1 MLVLGIGNV
10 IYADEGI
17 GVHFVR
23 ALAQNYKFYPK
34 TAARNSKAGE
44 NLTARNFMQNSV
56 QVSAIQ
62 NSTSQNSIER
72 DSLQN
77 FADKNFTQN
86 FTERDF
92 DQNSASENFISEQNA
107 VAVNSLRNSK
117 VANLDRNSTS
127 EHSAKQ
133 NSASNFTSQNSLINS
148 AAQGS
153 INADLIAENPAAPS
167 SSADQIRFIDGG
179 TLASFLM
186 PTMAEFDEIL
196 LVDCIDAEGAKGGE
210 VYFFDYDA
218 MPKQISWSGSAHEVE
233 MLQTLQMM
241 DLCGDLPHVKILAV
255 VPKRIEEASFKLS
268 SVILESSK
276 IMEKT
281 ALKYLSDLGFAHEK
295 IADLSAQDIADRF
308 AKRGRDDSSI

>member
-34 TAARNSKAGE
+34 TAARNSMAGE
-44 NLTARNFMQNSV
+44 NFAAQNFMQNSA

-62 NSTSQNSIER
+62 NSSLQNSIEC
-72 DSLQN
+72 DFSQNSADTNSNSEQN
-77 FADKNFTQN
+77 FA
-86 FTERDF
+86 
-92 DQNSASENFISEQNA
+92 A
-107 VAVNSLRNSK
+107 V
-117 VANLDRNSTS
+117 NLDRNSTS

-133 NSASNFTSQNSLINS
+133 NFASNFTSQNSLINS
-148 AAQGS
+148 AAQSS
-153 INADLIAENPAAPS
+153 IDSDFVAVNSAAPS

-196 LVDCIDAEGAKGGE
+196 LVDCIDADGAKGGE

-255 VPKRIEEASFKLS
+255 VPQRIEEASFKLS
-268 SVILESSK
+268 SAILESSK
-276 IMEKT
+276 TMEKT

-295 IADLSAQDIADRF
+295 IADLSVQDIADRF

>member
-34 TAARNSKAGE
+34 AAARNSMAGE
-44 NLTARNFMQNSV
+44 NFAAQNFIQNSV

-62 NSTSQNSIER
+62 NSTSQNSTER
-72 DSLQN
+72 DPLQN
-77 FADKNFTQN
+77 FAD
-86 FTERDF
+86 
-92 DQNSASENFISEQNA
+92 ENFISEQNFAA
-107 VAVNSLRNSK
+107 V
-117 VANLDRNSTS
+117 NLDRNSTS
-127 EHSAKQ
+127 ENSAKQ
-133 NSASNFTSQNSLINS
+133 DSASNFTSQNSVINS
-148 AAQGS
+148 VAQSS
-153 INADLIAENPAAPS
+153 INSDFIAVNSAAPS

-255 VPKRIEEASFKLS
+255 VPRRIKEASFKLS

>member
-1 MLVLGIGNV
+1 MRVLVLGIGNV

-34 TAARNSKAGE
+34 AAARNSMVGE
-44 NLTARNFMQNSV
+44 DFAAQNFMQNSA

-72 DSLQN
+72 NSLQN
-77 FADKNFTQN
+77 FADENSIFKQN
-86 FTERDF
+86 F
-92 DQNSASENFISEQNA
+92 AA
-107 VAVNSLRNSK
+107 
-117 VANLDRNSTS
+117 ANLDRNSTS
-127 EHSAKQ
+127 ENSAKQ
-133 NSASNFTSQNSLINS
+133 DSASNSTSQNLAINS

-153 INADLIAENPAAPS
+153 INADLVTKNPAAPRQ
-167 SSADQIRFIDGG
+167 SADQICFIDGG

-255 VPKRIEEASFKLS
+255 VPRRIEEASFKLS

-276 IMEKT
+276 TMEKT

-308 AKRGRDDSSI
+308 AKKGRDDSSI

>member
-34 TAARNSKAGE
+34 AAARNSKAGE
-44 NLTARNFMQNSV
+44 DFAAQNFMQNSA

-72 DSLQN
+72 NSLQN
-77 FADKNFTQN
+77 FAD
-86 FTERDF
+86 
-92 DQNSASENFISEQNA
+92 ENFIFKQNFA
-107 VAVNSLRNSK
+107 TV
-117 VANLDRNSTS
+117 NLDRNSTS

-133 NSASNFTSQNSLINS
+133 DSASNFTSQNLAINS

-153 INADLIAENPAAPS
+153 INADLIAKNPAAPS

-196 LVDCIDAEGAKGGE
+196 LVDCIDADGAKGGE

-218 MPKQISWSGSAHEVE
+218 MPKQINWSGSAHEIE

-255 VPKRIEEASFKLS
+255 VPQRIEEASFKLS
-268 SVILESSK
+268 SVILQSSK

-308 AKRGRDDSSI
+308 AKKGRDDSSI

>member
-1 MLVLGIGNV
+1 MKFLNLNTQNF
-10 IYADEGI
+10 A
-17 GVHFVR
+17 
-23 ALAQNYKFYPK
+23 AQ
-34 TAARNSKAGE
+34 
-44 NLTARNFMQNSV
+44 NFMQNSA

-62 NSTSQNSIER
+62 NSTSQNYTER
-72 DSLQN
+72 DS
-77 FADKNFTQN
+77 
-86 FTERDF
+86 E
-92 DQNSASENFISEQNA
+92 QNSASENSNSKQNSADENFIFEQNA
-107 VAVNSLRNSK
+107 AAVNSLRNSK
-117 VANLDRNSTS
+117 AVNLDRNFAAQN
-127 EHSAKQ
+127 SAEQ

-148 AAQGS
+148 TAQSS
-153 INADLIAENPAAPS
+153 INTDFVAVNSAVPS

-196 LVDCIDAEGAKGGE
+196 LVDCIDADGAKGGE

-255 VPKRIEEASFKLS
+255 VPRRIEEASFKLS
-268 SVILESSK
+268 SVILQSSK

-281 ALKYLSDLGFAHEK
+281 ALKHLSDLGFAHEK

>member
-1 MLVLGIGNV
+1 MRVLVLGIGNV

-34 TAARNSKAGE
+34 TAARNSMAGE
-44 NLTARNFMQNSV
+44 DFAAQNFMQNSA

-77 FADKNFTQN
+77 FAGENSIFEQN
-86 FTERDF
+86 FAT
-92 DQNSASENFISEQNA
+92 
-107 VAVNSLRNSK
+107 V
-117 VANLDRNSTS
+117 NLDRNSTS

-133 NSASNFTSQNSLINS
+133 DSASNFTSQNSVINS
-148 AAQGS
+148 AAQSS
-153 INADLIAENPAAPS
+153 INANLVAKNSAAPS
-167 SSADQIRFIDGG
+167 NSADLIRFIDGG

-196 LVDCIDAEGAKGGE
+196 LVDCIDADGAKGGE

-255 VPKRIEEASFKLS
+255 VPRRIEEASFKLS

>member
-34 TAARNSKAGE
+34 AAARNSMAGE
-44 NLTARNFMQNSV
+44 NFAVQNFMQNSA

-62 NSTSQNSIER
+62 NSTLQNSIER

-77 FADKNFTQN
+77 FADENSIFKQN
-86 FTERDF
+86 FAT
-92 DQNSASENFISEQNA
+92 
-107 VAVNSLRNSK
+107 
-117 VANLDRNSTS
+117 ANLDRNSTS
-127 EHSAKQ
+127 ENSAKQ
-133 NSASNFTSQNSLINS
+133 DSALNSTSQNSVINS

-153 INADLIAENPAAPS
+153 INANLVAENPAAPS
-167 SSADQIRFIDGG
+167 NSADQIRFIDGG

-196 LVDCIDAEGAKGGE
+196 LVDCIDADGAKGGE

-255 VPKRIEEASFKLS
+255 VPQRIEEASFKLS
-268 SVILESSK
+268 SAILESSK

-281 ALKYLSDLGFAHEK
+281 ALKYLSNLGFAHEK

>member
-34 TAARNSKAGE
+34 AAARNSMVGE
-44 NLTARNFMQNSV
+44 DFAAQNFMQNSA

-77 FADKNFTQN
+77 FADENSIFKQN
-86 FTERDF
+86 FAT
-92 DQNSASENFISEQNA
+92 
-107 VAVNSLRNSK
+107 V
-117 VANLDRNSTS
+117 NLDRNSTS
-127 EHSAKQ
+127 ENSAEQ
-133 NSASNFTSQNSLINS
+133 NSASNSTSQNSVINS
-148 AAQGS
+148 AAQSS
-153 INADLIAENPAAPS
+153 INADLIAENSAAPS
-167 SSADQIRFIDGG
+167 RSADQIRFIDGG

-255 VPKRIEEASFKLS
+255 VPQRIEEASFKLS
-268 SVILESSK
+268 SAILESSK

>member
-34 TAARNSKAGE
+34 AAARNSMAGE
-44 NLTARNFMQNSV
+44 NFAARNFMQNSA

-62 NSTSQNSIER
+62 NSTSQNS
-72 DSLQN
+72 
-77 FADKNFTQN
+77 
-86 FTERDF
+86 TERDPL
-92 DQNSASENFISEQNA
+92 QNSANENFISEQNFAA
-107 VAVNSLRNSK
+107 V
-117 VANLDRNSTS
+117 NLDRNSTS
-127 EHSAKQ
+127 EHSAKE

-148 AAQGS
+148 AAQSS
-153 INADLIAENPAAPS
+153 INTDFVAVNSAAPS

-255 VPKRIEEASFKLS
+255 VPRRIEEASFKLS

-281 ALKYLSDLGFAHEK
+281 ALKHLSDLGFAHEK

>member
-34 TAARNSKAGE
+34 TAARNSMAGE
-44 NLTARNFMQNSV
+44 NFAAQNFMQNSA

-62 NSTSQNSIER
+62 NSTSQNSIEC
-72 DSLQN
+72 DSSQN
-77 FADKNFTQN
+77 FADENSIFKQN
-86 FTERDF
+86 FAT
-92 DQNSASENFISEQNA
+92 
-107 VAVNSLRNSK
+107 VNLN
-117 VANLDRNSTS
+117 RNSTS
-127 EHSAKQ
+127 ENSAKQ
-133 NSASNFTSQNSLINS
+133 NSASNSTSQNSIINS
-148 AAQGS
+148 AAQSS
-153 INADLIAENPAAPS
+153 INANLIAENSAAPS
-167 SSADQIRFIDGG
+167 NSADQISFIDGG
-179 TLASFLM
+179 TLAGFLM

-241 DLCGDLPHVKILAV
+241 DLCGDLPHVKIIAV
-255 VPKRIEEASFKLS
+255 VPRRIEEASFKLS

-276 IMEKT
+276 TMEKT

>member
-1 MLVLGIGNV
+1 M
-10 IYADEGI
+10 
-17 GVHFVR
+17 
-23 ALAQNYKFYPK
+23 
-34 TAARNSKAGE
+34 AGE
-44 NLTARNFMQNSV
+44 NFAAQNFIQNSV

-62 NSTSQNSIER
+62 NSTSQNSTER
-72 DSLQN
+72 DPLQN
-77 FADKNFTQN
+77 FAD
-86 FTERDF
+86 
-92 DQNSASENFISEQNA
+92 ENFISEQNFAA
-107 VAVNSLRNSK
+107 V
-117 VANLDRNSTS
+117 NLDRNSTS
-127 EHSAKQ
+127 ENSAKQ
-133 NSASNFTSQNSLINS
+133 DSASNFTSQNSVINSVAQSSINSDFIAVNS
-148 AAQGS
+148 AA
-153 INADLIAENPAAPS
+153 PS
-167 SSADQIRFIDGG
+167 DSADQISFIDGG

-255 VPKRIEEASFKLS
+255 VPRRIEEASFKLS

-276 IMEKT
+276 TMEKT

>member
-1 MLVLGIGNV
+1 MRVLVLGIGNV

-34 TAARNSKAGE
+34 TAARNSMTGE
-44 NLTARNFMQNSV
+44 DFAAQNFMQNSV

-72 DSLQN
+72 DPLQN
-77 FADKNFTQN
+77 FAD
-86 FTERDF
+86 
-92 DQNSASENFISEQNA
+92 ENFISEQNFA
-107 VAVNSLRNSK
+107 AVNSN
-117 VANLDRNSTS
+117 RNSTS

-133 NSASNFTSQNSLINS
+133 DSASNFTSQNLAINS

-153 INADLIAENPAAPS
+153 INANLVAKNPAAPS
-167 SSADQIRFIDGG
+167 NSADQIRFIDGG

-241 DLCGDLPHVKILAV
+241 DLCGDLPHVKILAI
-255 VPKRIEEASFKLS
+255 VPQRIEEASFKLS

-276 IMEKT
+276 TMEKT
-281 ALKYLSDLGFAHEK
+281 ALRYLSDLGFAHEK

-308 AKRGRDDSSI
+308 AKKGRDDSSI

>member
-34 TAARNSKAGE
+34 TAARNSMAGE
-44 NLTARNFMQNSV
+44 DLTVHNFMQNSV

-62 NSTSQNSIER
+62 NSTSQNS
-72 DSLQN
+72 
-77 FADKNFTQN
+77 
-86 FTERDF
+86 TERGSS
-92 DQNSASENFISEQNA
+92 QNSANENFISEQNFAA
-107 VAVNSLRNSK
+107 V
-117 VANLDRNSTS
+117 NLDRNSTS
-127 EHSAKQ
+127 RHPAKQ
-133 NSASNFTSQNSLINS
+133 NSASNFTLQNSVINS
-148 AAQGS
+148 AVQSS
-153 INADLIAENPAAPS
+153 IDSDFVAANSAAPS
-167 SSADQIRFIDGG
+167 NSSDQIRFIDGG

-196 LVDCIDAEGAKGGE
+196 LVDCIDADGAKGGE

-255 VPKRIEEASFKLS
+255 VPRRIEEASFKLS

>member
-1 MLVLGIGNV
+1 MRVLVLGIGNV

-34 TAARNSKAGE
+34 AAALNFTAGE
-44 NLTARNFMQNSV
+44 DFAAQNFMQNSA

-62 NSTSQNSIER
+62 NFTSQNSIER

-77 FADKNFTQN
+77 FADENSIFEQN
-86 FTERDF
+86 FAT
-92 DQNSASENFISEQNA
+92 
-107 VAVNSLRNSK
+107 
-117 VANLDRNSTS
+117 ANLDRNSTS
-127 EHSAKQ
+127 ENSAKQ
-133 NSASNFTSQNSLINS
+133 NSASNSTSQNLAINS
-148 AAQGS
+148 AAQSS
-153 INADLIAENPAAPS
+153 INADFIAINSAAPS
-167 SSADQIRFIDGG
+167 PSADQIRFIDGG

-186 PTMAEFDEIL
+186 PTIAEFDEIL
-196 LVDCIDAEGAKGGE
+196 LVDCIDADGAKGGE

-255 VPKRIEEASFKLS
+255 VPRRIEEASFKIS

>member
-34 TAARNSKAGE
+34 AAARNSMSGE
-44 NLTARNFMQNSV
+44 DFAARNFMQNSA

-72 DSLQN
+72 NSLQN
-77 FADKNFTQN
+77 FADENSIFKQN
-86 FTERDF
+86 F
-92 DQNSASENFISEQNA
+92 A
-107 VAVNSLRNSK
+107 AVNLN
-117 VANLDRNSTS
+117 RNSTS

-133 NSASNFTSQNSLINS
+133 DSASNFTLQNSIINS
-148 AAQGS
+148 AAQSS
-153 INADLIAENPAAPS
+153 INSDFVAANSAAPS
-167 SSADQIRFIDGG
+167 NSSAQIRFIDGG

-196 LVDCIDAEGAKGGE
+196 LVDCIDADGAEGGE
-210 VYFFDYDA
+210 VYFFDYEA

-255 VPKRIEEASFKLS
+255 VPRRIEEASFKLS

>member
-34 TAARNSKAGE
+34 AAARNSMAGE
-44 NLTARNFMQNSV
+44 NLTAQNFMQNSA

-72 DSLQN
+72 DPLQN
-77 FADKNFTQN
+77 FADENSIFKQN
-86 FTERDF
+86 FTT
-92 DQNSASENFISEQNA
+92 
-107 VAVNSLRNSK
+107 
-117 VANLDRNSTS
+117 ANLDRNSTS
-127 EHSAKQ
+127 ENSAKQ
-133 NSASNFTSQNSLINS
+133 NSASNSTSQNSVINS
-148 AAQGS
+148 AAQSS
-153 INADLIAENPAAPS
+153 INANLIAENSAATS
-167 SSADQIRFIDGG
+167 DSVDQISFIDGG

-196 LVDCIDAEGAKGGE
+196 LVDCIDADGAKGGE

-255 VPKRIEEASFKLS
+255 VPQRIEEASFKLS

-276 IMEKT
+276 TMEKT

-308 AKRGRDDSSI
+308 AKKGRDDSSI

>member
-34 TAARNSKAGE
+34 AAARNSMAGE
-44 NLTARNFMQNSV
+44 DFAVQNSTQNSA

-72 DSLQN
+72 NSLQN
-77 FADKNFTQN
+77 FADENSIFKQN
-86 FTERDF
+86 F
-92 DQNSASENFISEQNA
+92 A
-107 VAVNSLRNSK
+107 AVNSN
-117 VANLDRNSTS
+117 RNSTS
-127 EHSAKQ
+127 ENSAEQ
-133 NSASNFTSQNSLINS
+133 NSASNFTSQNLAINS
-148 AAQGS
+148 AAQSS
-153 INADLIAENPAAPS
+153 INADIIAKNPAALS
-167 SSADQIRFIDGG
+167 QSTDQICFIDGG

-196 LVDCIDAEGAKGGE
+196 LVDCIDADGAKGGE

-255 VPKRIEEASFKLS
+255 VPQRIEEASFKLS

-276 IMEKT
+276 TMEKT

>member
-34 TAARNSKAGE
+34 TAARNSMAGE
-44 NLTARNFMQNSV
+44 NFAARNFMQNSA

-62 NSTSQNSIER
+62 NSTSQNS
-72 DSLQN
+72 
-77 FADKNFTQN
+77 
-86 FTERDF
+86 TECNPS
-92 DQNSASENFISEQNA
+92 QNSASENFISEQNA

-117 VANLDRNSTS
+117 AVNLDRNF
-127 EHSAKQ
+127 AAQNFAAQ
-133 NSASNFTSQNSLINS
+133 NSSSNFTSQNSVINSVAQSSINADFIAINS
-148 AAQGS
+148 AA
-153 INADLIAENPAAPS
+153 PS
-167 SSADQIRFIDGG
+167 PSADQIRFIDGG

-196 LVDCIDAEGAKGGE
+196 LVDCIDADGAKGGE

-255 VPKRIEEASFKLS
+255 VPRRIEEASFKLS

-281 ALKYLSDLGFAHEK
+281 ALKCLSDLGFAHEK

>member
-34 TAARNSKAGE
+34 AAARNSMAGE
-44 NLTARNFMQNSV
+44 NFAVQNFMQNSA

-62 NSTSQNSIER
+62 NSTLQNSIER

-77 FADKNFTQN
+77 FADENSIFKQN
-86 FTERDF
+86 FAT
-92 DQNSASENFISEQNA
+92 
-107 VAVNSLRNSK
+107 
-117 VANLDRNSTS
+117 ANLDRNSTS
-127 EHSAKQ
+127 ENSAKQ
-133 NSASNFTSQNSLINS
+133 DSALNSTSQNSVINS

-153 INADLIAENPAAPS
+153 INANLVAENPAAPS
-167 SSADQIRFIDGG
+167 NSADQIRFIDGG

-196 LVDCIDAEGAKGGE
+196 LVDCIDADGAKGGE

-255 VPKRIEEASFKLS
+255 VPQRIEEASFKLS
-268 SVILESSK
+268 SAILESSK

-281 ALKYLSDLGFAHEK
+281 ALKYLSNLGFAHEK

-308 AKRGRDDSSI
+308 AKKGRDDSSI

>member
-34 TAARNSKAGE
+34 TAARNSMAGE
-44 NLTARNFMQNSV
+44 NLTAQNFMQNSA

-62 NSTSQNSIER
+62 NSTSQNSIEC

-77 FADKNFTQN
+77 STGK
-86 FTERDF
+86 
-92 DQNSASENFISEQNA
+92 NFISEQNFAA
-107 VAVNSLRNSK
+107 V
-117 VANLDRNSTS
+117 NLDRNSTS

-133 NSASNFTSQNSLINS
+133 NYASNFTLQNSVINS
-148 AAQGS
+148 AAQSS
-153 INADLIAENPAAPS
+153 INADFIAVNSAAPS

-196 LVDCIDAEGAKGGE
+196 LVDCIDADGAKGGE

-255 VPKRIEEASFKLS
+255 VPQRIEEASFKLS

-281 ALKYLSDLGFAHEK
+281 ALKHLSDLGFAHEK

-308 AKRGRDDSSI
+308 AKRGRDDSII

>member
-1 MLVLGIGNV
+1 MRVLVLGIGNV

-34 TAARNSKAGE
+34 AAARNYIAGE
-44 NLTARNFMQNSV
+44 NFAARNFMQNSA

-62 NSTSQNSIER
+62 NSTSQNSTER
-72 DSLQN
+72 DSS
-77 FADKNFTQN
+77 
-86 FTERDF
+86 
-92 DQNSASENFISEQNA
+92 QNSASENFISERNFAA
-107 VAVNSLRNSK
+107 V
-117 VANLDRNSTS
+117 NLDRNSTS

-133 NSASNFTSQNSLINS
+133 NCASNFTSQNSVINS
-148 AAQGS
+148 AAQSS
-153 INADLIAENPAAPS
+153 INADFIAVNSAAPS
-167 SSADQIRFIDGG
+167 NSSDQIRFIDGG

-196 LVDCIDAEGAKGGE
+196 LVDCIDADGAKGGE

-276 IMEKT
+276 TMEKT
-281 ALKYLSDLGFAHEK
+281 ALQYLSDLGFAHEK
-295 IADLSAQDIADRF
+295 IADLSVQDIADRF

>member
-1 MLVLGIGNV
+1 MRVLVLGIGNV

-34 TAARNSKAGE
+34 ATARNSMAGD
-44 NLTARNFMQNSV
+44 NFAARNFMQNSA

-62 NSTSQNSIER
+62 NFTSQNSIER
-72 DSLQN
+72 DPLQN
-77 FADKNFTQN
+77 FAD
-86 FTERDF
+86 
-92 DQNSASENFISEQNA
+92 ENFISEQNFAA
-107 VAVNSLRNSK
+107 V
-117 VANLDRNSTS
+117 NLDRNSTS

-133 NSASNFTSQNSLINS
+133 DSASNFTLQNLAINS
-148 AAQGS
+148 AAQSS
-153 INADLIAENPAAPS
+153 INADFIAENPAAS
-167 SSADQIRFIDGG
+167 SNSADQIRFIDGG

-186 PTMAEFDEIL
+186 PTMAEFNEIL
-196 LVDCIDAEGAKGGE
+196 LVDCIDAESAKGGE

-255 VPKRIEEASFKLS
+255 VPRRIEEASFKLS

-281 ALKYLSDLGFAHEK
+281 ALQYLSDLGFAHEK

>member
-1 MLVLGIGNV
+1 MAGDNF
-10 IYADEGI
+10 A
-17 GVHFVR
+17 
-23 ALAQNYKFYPK
+23 AQ
-34 TAARNSKAGE
+34 
-44 NLTARNFMQNSV
+44 NFMQNSV

-62 NSTSQNSIER
+62 NSTSQNSTER
-72 DSLQN
+72 DPLQN
-77 FADKNFTQN
+77 FAG
-86 FTERDF
+86 
-92 DQNSASENFISEQNA
+92 ENFISEQNFAA
-107 VAVNSLRNSK
+107 V
-117 VANLDRNSTS
+117 NLDRNSTS

-133 NSASNFTSQNSLINS
+133 NSALNSTSQNSIINFV
-148 AAQGS
+148 AQSS
-153 INADLIAENPAAPS
+153 INANLIAENSTAPS
-167 SSADQIRFIDGG
+167 NSSDQIRFIDGG

-196 LVDCIDAEGAKGGE
+196 LVDCIDADGAKGGE

-255 VPKRIEEASFKLS
+255 VPQRIEEASFKLS

-281 ALKYLSDLGFAHEK
+281 ALKHLSDLGFAHEK

>member
-34 TAARNSKAGE
+34 TAV
-44 NLTARNFMQNSV
+44 RNFMAGEDFAAQNSTQNSA

-62 NSTSQNSIER
+62 NFTSQNSIER
-72 DSLQN
+72 NSLQN
-77 FADKNFTQN
+77 FADKNF
-86 FTERDF
+86 
-92 DQNSASENFISEQNA
+92 ISEQNFA
-107 VAVNSLRNSK
+107 AVNLN
-117 VANLDRNSTS
+117 RNSTP

-133 NSASNFTSQNSLINS
+133 NFASNSALQNSVINS
-148 AAQGS
+148 AAQSS
-153 INADLIAENPAAPS
+153 INADFVAVNSAAPS
-167 SSADQIRFIDGG
+167 NSSDQIRFIDGG

-186 PTMAEFDEIL
+186 PTIAEFDEIL
-196 LVDCIDAEGAKGGE
+196 LVDCIDADGAKSGE
-210 VYFFDYDA
+210 VYLFDYDA

-255 VPKRIEEASFKLS
+255 VPRRIEEASFKLS
-268 SVILESSK
+268 SAILKSSK
-276 IMEKT
+276 TMEKT
-281 ALKYLSDLGFAHEK
+281 ALQYLSDLGFAHEK

>member
-1 MLVLGIGNV
+1 MRVLVLGIGNV

-34 TAARNSKAGE
+34 TAARNSMAGE
-44 NLTARNFMQNSV
+44 DFAAQNFMQNSA

-72 DSLQN
+72 NSLQN
-77 FADKNFTQN
+77 FAG
-86 FTERDF
+86 E
-92 DQNSASENFISEQNA
+92 NSISEQNF
-107 VAVNSLRNSK
+107 VAANTV
-117 VANLDRNSTS
+117 NLDRNSTS

-133 NSASNFTSQNSLINS
+133 DSTLNSTSQNSIINFV
-148 AAQGS
+148 AQSS
-153 INADLIAENPAAPS
+153 INANLIAENSAAPS

-196 LVDCIDAEGAKGGE
+196 LVDCIDADGAKGGE
-210 VYFFDYDA
+210 VYFFDYEA

-255 VPKRIEEASFKLS
+255 VPRRIEEASFKLS

-276 IMEKT
+276 TMEKT
-281 ALKYLSDLGFAHEK
+281 ALQYLSDLGFAHEK
-295 IADLSAQDIADRF
+295 IADLSVQDIADRF

>member
-1 MLVLGIGNV
+1 MRVLVLGIGNV

-34 TAARNSKAGE
+34 AAARNSMAGE
-44 NLTARNFMQNSV
+44 NFAAQNFMQNSTERD
-56 QVSAIQ
+56 SSQ
-62 NSTSQNSIER
+62 NSTG
-72 DSLQN
+72 
-77 FADKNFTQN
+77 K
-86 FTERDF
+86 
-92 DQNSASENFISEQNA
+92 NFISERNSAAINSLQNSK
-107 VAVNSLRNSK
+107 AVN
-117 VANLDRNSTS
+117 LDQNF
-127 EHSAKQ
+127 AAQ
-133 NSASNFTSQNSLINS
+133 NSAEQNCASNFTSQNSVINS
-148 AAQGS
+148 AVQSS
-153 INADLIAENPAAPS
+153 INADFIAVNSAAPS
-167 SSADQIRFIDGG
+167 NSSDQIRFIDGG

-196 LVDCIDAEGAKGGE
+196 LVDCIDADGAKGGE

-218 MPKQISWSGSAHEVE
+218 IPKQISWSGSAHEVE

-268 SVILESSK
+268 SVILKSSK
-276 IMEKT
+276 TMEKT
-281 ALKYLSDLGFAHEK
+281 ALKYLSDFGFAHEK

>member
-1 MLVLGIGNV
+1 MRVLVLGIGNV

-34 TAARNSKAGE
+34 AAARNSMAGE
-44 NLTARNFMQNSV
+44 NFAVQNFMQNSA

-62 NSTSQNSIER
+62 NFTSQNSIER
-72 DSLQN
+72 DSLRNSMDENSIFKQN
-77 FADKNFTQN
+77 FAT
-86 FTERDF
+86 
-92 DQNSASENFISEQNA
+92 
-107 VAVNSLRNSK
+107 VNT
-117 VANLDRNSTS
+117 ANLNRNSTS

-133 NSASNFTSQNSLINS
+133 DSASNFTLQNSIINS
-148 AAQGS
+148 AAQSS
-153 INADLIAENPAAPS
+153 INADLIAENSVAPS
-167 SSADQIRFIDGG
+167 RSADQIRFIDGG

-196 LVDCIDAEGAKGGE
+196 LVDCIDADGAKGGE

-255 VPKRIEEASFKLS
+255 VPQRIEEASFKLS

>member
-34 TAARNSKAGE
+34 TAARNSMAGE
-44 NLTARNFMQNSV
+44 NFAAQNFMQNSA

-62 NSTSQNSIER
+62 NSTSQNSTER

-77 FADKNFTQN
+77 FADENSIFKQN
-86 FTERDF
+86 FTT
-92 DQNSASENFISEQNA
+92 
-107 VAVNSLRNSK
+107 
-117 VANLDRNSTS
+117 ANLDRNSTS
-127 EHSAKQ
+127 ENSAKQ
-133 NSASNFTSQNSLINS
+133 NSASNSTSQNSLINS
-148 AAQGS
+148 AAQSS
-153 INADLIAENPAAPS
+153 INADLIAKNPAAPS
-167 SSADQIRFIDGG
+167 PSADRISFIDGG

-196 LVDCIDAEGAKGGE
+196 LVDCIDANGAKSGE
-210 VYFFDYDA
+210 VYFFDYEA

-241 DLCGDLPHVKILAV
+241 DLCGDLPRVKILAV
-255 VPKRIEEASFKLS
+255 VPRRIEEASFKLS

>member
-34 TAARNSKAGE
+34 ATARNSMAGE
-44 NLTARNFMQNSV
+44 NFAARNFMQNSA

-72 DSLQN
+72 DPLQN
-77 FADKNFTQN
+77 FAD
-86 FTERDF
+86 
-92 DQNSASENFISEQNA
+92 ENFISEQNFAA
-107 VAVNSLRNSK
+107 V
-117 VANLDRNSTS
+117 NLDRNSTS

-133 NSASNFTSQNSLINS
+133 NSASNSTSQNSLINS
-148 AAQGS
+148 AVQSS
-153 INADLIAENPAAPS
+153 INADFIAVNSAAPS
-167 SSADQIRFIDGG
+167 NSSDQIRFIDGG

-196 LVDCIDAEGAKGGE
+196 LVDCIDADGVKGGE

-255 VPKRIEEASFKLS
+255 VPRRIEEASFKLS

-276 IMEKT
+276 TMEKT
-281 ALKYLSDLGFAHEK
+281 ALQYLSDLGFAHEK
-295 IADLSAQDIADRF
+295 IADLSVQDIADRF

>member
-34 TAARNSKAGE
+34 TAVRNFMAGE
-44 NLTARNFMQNSV
+44 NFAAQNFMQNSA

-72 DSLQN
+72 NSLQN
-77 FADKNFTQN
+77 FADENSIFKQN
-86 FTERDF
+86 F
-92 DQNSASENFISEQNA
+92 A
-107 VAVNSLRNSK
+107 AVNLN
-117 VANLDRNSTS
+117 RNSTP

-133 NSASNFTSQNSLINS
+133 NFASNSALQNSVINS
-148 AAQGS
+148 VAQSS
-153 INADLIAENPAAPS
+153 INSDFVAENSAAPS

-196 LVDCIDAEGAKGGE
+196 LVDCIDADGAKGGE
-210 VYFFDYDA
+210 VYFFDYEA

-255 VPKRIEEASFKLS
+255 VPQRIEEASFKLS

-276 IMEKT
+276 TMEKT

>member
-1 MLVLGIGNV
+1 LRVLVLGIGNV

-34 TAARNSKAGE
+34 AAARNSMAGE
-44 NLTARNFMQNSV
+44 NFAVQNFMQNSA

-62 NSTSQNSIER
+62 NSTLQNSIER

-77 FADKNFTQN
+77 FADENSIFEQN
-86 FTERDF
+86 FATVNTANLNRNSTA
-92 DQNSASENFISEQNA
+92 QNSAE
-107 VAVNSLRNSK
+107 
-117 VANLDRNSTS
+117 
-127 EHSAKQ
+127 Q
-133 NSASNFTSQNSLINS
+133 NSASNSTSQNSIINS
-148 AAQGS
+148 VAQSS
-153 INADLIAENPAAPS
+153 INTDFIAVNSAAPS

-196 LVDCIDAEGAKGGE
+196 LVDCIDADGAKGGE

-255 VPKRIEEASFKLS
+255 VPRRIEEASFKLS

-276 IMEKT
+276 TMEKT

-308 AKRGRDDSSI
+308 AKRGRDDSNI

>member
-34 TAARNSKAGE
+34 AAARNSIAGE
-44 NLTARNFMQNSV
+44 NFA
-56 QVSAIQ
+56 AQ
-62 NSTSQNSIER
+62 NSTQNSTERDSSQNSTG
-72 DSLQN
+72 
-77 FADKNFTQN
+77 K
-86 FTERDF
+86 
-92 DQNSASENFISEQNA
+92 NFISERNSAAINSLQNSK
-107 VAVNSLRNSK
+107 AVN
-117 VANLDRNSTS
+117 LDQNF
-127 EHSAKQ
+127 AAQ
-133 NSASNFTSQNSLINS
+133 NSAEQNFASNFTSQNSVINS
-148 AAQGS
+148 AAQSS
-153 INADLIAENPAAPS
+153 INADFIAVNSAAPS

-196 LVDCIDAEGAKGGE
+196 LVDCIDADGAKGGE
-210 VYFFDYDA
+210 VYFFDYEA

-255 VPKRIEEASFKLS
+255 VPRRIEEASFKLS
-268 SVILESSK
+268 SVILKSSK

-281 ALKYLSDLGFAHEK
+281 ALQYLSDLGFAHEK

>member
-34 TAARNSKAGE
+34 ATARNSMTGE
-44 NLTARNFMQNSV
+44 DLTAQNFMQNSA
-56 QVSAIQ
+56 QASAIQ

-77 FADKNFTQN
+77 FADKNSIFKQN
-86 FTERDF
+86 FAT
-92 DQNSASENFISEQNA
+92 
-107 VAVNSLRNSK
+107 V
-117 VANLDRNSTS
+117 NLDRNSTS
-127 EHSAKQ
+127 ENSAKQ
-133 NSASNFTSQNSLINS
+133 DYASNFTSQNLAINS
-148 AAQGS
+148 AAQSS
-153 INADLIAENPAAPS
+153 INADFIAVNSAVPS
-167 SSADQIRFIDGG
+167 SSTDQIRFIDGG

-196 LVDCIDAEGAKGGE
+196 LVDCIDADGAKGGE

-255 VPKRIEEASFKLS
+255 VPQRIEEASFKLS

-276 IMEKT
+276 IMEKM

>member
-23 ALAQNYKFYPK
+23 ALAQNYKFYLK
-34 TAARNSKAGE
+34 AAARNSMASE
-44 NLTARNFMQNSV
+44 DFTAQNFMQNSA

-72 DSLQN
+72 NSLQN
-77 FADKNFTQN
+77 FADENSIFKQN
-86 FTERDF
+86 F
-92 DQNSASENFISEQNA
+92 AA
-107 VAVNSLRNSK
+107 
-117 VANLDRNSTS
+117 ANLDRNSTS
-127 EHSAKQ
+127 ENSAKQ
-133 NSASNFTSQNSLINS
+133 DSASNFTSQNLAINS
-148 AAQGS
+148 AAQGY
-153 INADLIAENPAAPS
+153 INANLVAKNSAAPS
-167 SSADQIRFIDGG
+167 RSADQISFIDGG

-196 LVDCIDAEGAKGGE
+196 LVDCIDADGAKGGE

-255 VPKRIEEASFKLS
+255 VPQRIEEASFKLS

-276 IMEKT
+276 TMEKT

>member
-34 TAARNSKAGE
+34 AAARNSKAGE
-44 NLTARNFMQNSV
+44 DFAAQNFMQNST

-62 NSTSQNSIER
+62 NSTSQNS
-72 DSLQN
+72 
-77 FADKNFTQN
+77 
-86 FTERDF
+86 TERDF
-92 DQNSASENFISEQNA
+92 DQNSANENFISEQNA

-117 VANLDRNSTS
+117 AVNFDRNFAAQNF
-127 EHSAKQ
+127 AKQ
-133 NSASNFTSQNSLINS
+133 NSASNSALQNSVINS
-148 AAQGS
+148 AAQSS
-153 INADLIAENPAAPS
+153 IDSDFVAVKSAVPS

-196 LVDCIDAEGAKGGE
+196 LVDCIDADGAKGGE
-210 VYFFDYDA
+210 VYFFDYEA

-255 VPKRIEEASFKLS
+255 VPRRIEEASFKLS

>member
-1 MLVLGIGNV
+1 MRVLVLGIGNV

-34 TAARNSKAGE
+34 AAARNSMVGE
-44 NLTARNFMQNSV
+44 DFAAQNFMQNSA

-77 FADKNFTQN
+77 FADENSIFKQN
-86 FTERDF
+86 F
-92 DQNSASENFISEQNA
+92 AA
-107 VAVNSLRNSK
+107 
-117 VANLDRNSTS
+117 ANLDRNSTS
-127 EHSAKQ
+127 ENSAKQ
-133 NSASNFTSQNSLINS
+133 DSASNSTSQNLAINS

-153 INADLIAENPAAPS
+153 INADLVTKNPAAPRQ
-167 SSADQIRFIDGG
+167 SADQICFIDGG

-255 VPKRIEEASFKLS
+255 VPRRIEEASFKLS

-276 IMEKT
+276 TMEKT

-308 AKRGRDDSSI
+308 AKKGRDDSSI

>member
-34 TAARNSKAGE
+34 AAARNSMVGE
-44 NLTARNFMQNSV
+44 DFAAQNFMQNSA

-77 FADKNFTQN
+77 FADENSIFKQN
-86 FTERDF
+86 FP
-92 DQNSASENFISEQNA
+92 
-107 VAVNSLRNSK
+107 AVNSN
-117 VANLDRNSTS
+117 RNSTS

-133 NSASNFTSQNSLINS
+133 DSASNFTSQNLAINS
-148 AAQGS
+148 AAQSS
-153 INADLIAENPAAPS
+153 INADLITENSAAS
-167 SSADQIRFIDGG
+167 SNSADQIRFIDGG
-179 TLASFLM
+179 TLASFLT

-218 MPKQISWSGSAHEVE
+218 IPKQISWSGSAHEVE

-255 VPKRIEEASFKLS
+255 VPRRIEEASFKLS
-268 SVILESSK
+268 TVILESSK

-308 AKRGRDDSSI
+308 AKKGRDDSSI

>member
-1 MLVLGIGNV
+1 M
-10 IYADEGI
+10 
-17 GVHFVR
+17 
-23 ALAQNYKFYPK
+23 
-34 TAARNSKAGE
+34 SGE
-44 NLTARNFMQNSV
+44 NLTAQNFMQNSA

-72 DSLQN
+72 DPS
-77 FADKNFTQN
+77 
-86 FTERDF
+86 
-92 DQNSASENFISEQNA
+92 QNSADENFISEQNA

-117 VANLDRNSTS
+117 AVNLDRNFAAQN
-127 EHSAKQ
+127 SAKQ
-133 NSASNFTSQNSLINS
+133 NFASNSASQNSVINS
-148 AAQGS
+148 AAQS
-153 INADLIAENPAAPS
+153 YINADFIAENSAAPS

-255 VPKRIEEASFKLS
+255 VPRRIEEASFKLS

-308 AKRGRDDSSI
+308 AKKGRDDSSI

>member
-34 TAARNSKAGE
+34 AAARNSKAGE
-44 NLTARNFMQNSV
+44 DFAAQNFMQNSA

-72 DSLQN
+72 NSLQN
-77 FADKNFTQN
+77 FAD
-86 FTERDF
+86 
-92 DQNSASENFISEQNA
+92 ENFIFKQNFA
-107 VAVNSLRNSK
+107 TV
-117 VANLDRNSTS
+117 NLDRNSTS

-133 NSASNFTSQNSLINS
+133 DSASNFTSQNLAINS
-148 AAQGS
+148 AVQSS
-153 INADLIAENPAAPS
+153 INSDFVAANSAAPS
-167 SSADQIRFIDGG
+167 NSSDQIRFIDGG

-196 LVDCIDAEGAKGGE
+196 LVDCIDADGAKSGE
-210 VYFFDYDA
+210 VYLFDYDA

-255 VPKRIEEASFKLS
+255 VPRRIEEASFKLS
-268 SVILESSK
+268 SAILKSSK
-276 IMEKT
+276 TMEKT
-281 ALKYLSDLGFAHEK
+281 ALQYLSDLGFAHEK

>member
-34 TAARNSKAGE
+34 TAARNSMAGE
-44 NLTARNFMQNSV
+44 DIAAQNFMQNSA

-62 NSTSQNSIER
+62 NFTSQNSIER
-72 DSLQN
+72 DPLQN
-77 FADKNFTQN
+77 FAD
-86 FTERDF
+86 
-92 DQNSASENFISEQNA
+92 ENFISEQNFAA
-107 VAVNSLRNSK
+107 V
-117 VANLDRNSTS
+117 NLDRNSTS

-133 NSASNFTSQNSLINS
+133 DSASNFTLQNLAINS
-148 AAQGS
+148 AAQSS
-153 INADLIAENPAAPS
+153 INADFIAENPAAS
-167 SSADQIRFIDGG
+167 SNSADQIRFIDGG

-186 PTMAEFDEIL
+186 PTMAEFNEIL

-255 VPKRIEEASFKLS
+255 VPRRIEEASFKLS

-281 ALKYLSDLGFAHEK
+281 ALQYLSDLGFAHEK